1 MKLRNLDLN
10 LLVIFNELLKT
21 KNVSRAAKN
30 LNISQPAVSHA
41 LNRLRDYF
49 NDDLFVRTS
58 RGMEP
63 TPHALNLSSPISEA
77 LVSIDRTIT
86 TQPPFTPETSYRNYI
101 ISMTDIGEI
110 YFLPGLLK
118 TLTKFA
124 PHIRISTVRS
134 STGNLKEEMEAGSV
148 DLAIGLIPELG
159 SGFYQQQLFT
169 QRYVCLFRK
178 GHYLDRQRLKLKDF
192 EELEYIDIVSAGTG
206 HGESGKLLEKAGIK
220 RIIKL
225 SIPHFVSVA
234 HILQQTDLVATV
246 PEKFAQSCIKQFRL
260 NYKFYPVELPEISVN
275 LFWHSKFHNEPGNQ
289 WLRGLIYESFSE
301 QEDNF

>member
-10 LLVIFNELLKT
+10 LLIIFNEMLKT
-21 KNVSRAAKN
+21 NNVSGVAKN

-49 NDDLFVRTS
+49 DDDLFVRPS

-63 TPHALNLSSPISEA
+63 TPYALHMSGPLSEA
-77 LVSIDRTIT
+77 LTSIDRTIT
-86 TQPPFTPETSYRNYI
+86 TQLPFTPESSHRNFI
-101 ISMTDIGEI
+101 VSMTDIGEI
-110 YFLPGLLK
+110 YFLPALLK
-118 TLTKFA
+118 NLSSSA
-124 PHIRISTVRS
+124 PNIQISTVRNS
-134 STGNLKEEMEAGSV
+134 PGYLKKEMETGNV
-148 DLAIGLIPELG
+148 NLAIGLIPDLG
-159 SGFYQQQLFT
+159 PGFYQQQLFT

-178 GHYLDRQRLKLKDF
+178 GHHLDRQRLKLKDF

-206 HGESGKLLEKAGIK
+206 HGKSGKLLEKAGIK

-301 QEDNF
+301 